1 LEEGRDVGGGWAVEA
16 LSDVCDDAEEEEEED
31 EELGLFR

>member
-1 LEEGRDVGGGWAVEA
+1 MGGGWAVEA